1 MFWFV
6 CGCCD
11 LSQITASLVC
21 SEADAP
27 FARTYRE
34 TAKFLSRETTKL
46 KKKKMGGNYQKEDMT
61 ILIGYV
67 ASDG

>member
-1 MFWFV
+1 M
-6 CGCCD
+6 
-11 LSQITASLVC
+11 C

-34 TAKFLSRETTKL
+34 TTMFLSRETTEL
-46 KKKKMGGNYQKEDMT
+46 KKKKMGGNYQKEDVT
-61 ILIGYV
+61 ILIAYV

>member
-1 MFWFV
+1 M
-6 CGCCD
+6 
-11 LSQITASLVC
+11 C

-34 TAKFLSRETTKL
+34 TAKFLSRKTTKL